1 MNVYIFDV
9 DYKNAEQEHN
19 GWSYC
24 GLVIIR
30 PGLKIVQYDDMY
42 KWSHS
47 NCVRNNTGVNR
58 V

>member
-1 MNVYIFDV
+1 MKVYIYFDV
-9 DYKNAEQEHN
+9 DYKNAEQEHH

-42 KWSHS
+42 KMFISKLY
-47 NCVRNNTGVNR
+47 T
-58 V
+58 